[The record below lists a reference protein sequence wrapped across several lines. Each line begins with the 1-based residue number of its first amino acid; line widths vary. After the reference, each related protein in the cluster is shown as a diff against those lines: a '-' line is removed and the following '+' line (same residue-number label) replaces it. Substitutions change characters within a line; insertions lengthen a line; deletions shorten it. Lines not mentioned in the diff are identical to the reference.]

1 MGMGMGG
8 STGVSVVVDSR
19 KLRDLLRSRWM
30 RWRTARGLARSATSW
45 RLIWLLASTS
55 LSMLAS
61 ARALADC
68 TASNPGTQNNPGVNV
83 VALSPDI
90 CDVSGPYELTTTTAN
105 AAVQASGKGAVI
117 NWADTQGPGPIST
130 TVDGTPAVQADSG
143 GKVTLTGGSVI
154 ATLGINAAAVLAET
168 GGSIVLTGGTTILTI
183 SNDSPGL
190 AVNGSD
196 SSLAA
201 EDAGVKTNGV
211 AAFGATNAGGVMNLM
226 GTTKIVTVGQDADAV
241 VASGVGAITTL
252 GMENDLS
259 TLGDGA
265 VGLYATAGGV
275 ITANAGSVTT
285 AGASDPETPGIT
297 TISTGDAT
305 NGTGRNAF
313 GAEADGQGSQ
323 INLDS
328 LTTVTTSGAGATGLF
343 ATGGGTISTTNAASS
358 IATTGDDAA
367 GLYATGAGSAI
378 IAPNGIVVT
387 TMGANAFGAQADS
400 GGALTLGGGS
410 ISTAGQG
417 AHALFVSGSGSQAN
431 LSGTESFAT
440 QGDGAVGLF
449 VTNGGALTA
458 TGPITINTA
467 GGVLSTSLGPV
478 GAFGVEAD
486 GQGSQINLAAT
497 TIATTGE
504 GAAGLYASDGLG
516 TGHGGVITVS
526 GPLGVVTGGSS
537 AYGAWAQ
544 STGSAIT
551 LNGPSTFTINS
562 GAFALFASEGGVIS
576 TADTL
581 GVVVNGVAAGG
592 VEANGSGS
600 SATLKGP
607 TTIALNGNQN
617 TGLLATAGGAISTQ
631 GPTSIAVSGAQSTG
645 VQALSGAVTA
655 SGSLNVTT
663 SQASS
668 IAFALRGTS
677 PSIIASGGGTV
688 SAAGSAITFM
698 DAANAVATFDNFN
711 IKSTAGD
718 LIFAEPST
726 ATVNFNNTIANAGAG
741 NLLNATLGSTVAF
754 NANASTLT
762 GAIQTDATSTT
773 NVSLTNG
780 ATWTMSASSTTTSL
794 NLANSAIFFS
804 PSGGFKTLTVGSYVG
819 TGANITLNTALGGP
833 NAGSTDQVIING
845 GSATGLTSLTI
856 KNASGAAGAATT
868 GAGIPVVIVTNG
880 GTTSPTA
887 FHLAN
892 NAPILAGGFEYNL
905 DRASNQDWYLVS
917 SPFAT
922 VSQIQGQN
930 QNSVTSLAQARL
942 NQLITSRVLGSLL
955 LGANE
960 QVSGCD
966 CGGGFASIGSFSLGS
981 HGRWSLNDSV
991 TLLAGAA
998 FESYYQDGANVRAAP
1013 IVAASLRYD
1022 PANWGKSRPFFEIGT
1037 ALSPYIDATYTRYYT
1052 NGLTPAQGVGSA
1064 VDRSIS
1070 VFGRI
1075 GWVDRL
1081 TPVDEVAV
1089 FADLVRGWQQS
1100 GGYTEAANAV
1110 NPFPATVSTGIDR
1123 QDVVRFGAQY
1133 THLLFGNIEGNING
1147 AVAYGFDNHFGSRV
1161 NVVDFGSVAPFPLL
1175 NSAWSE
1181 FGGRLGYRFS
1191 QNLVMDAFLIGT
1203 LGGEIGPTLHAG
1215 LGVRYSF

>member
-61 ARALADC
+61 ARALAGC

-105 AAVQASGKGAVI
+105 AAVQASGKGALI

-211 AAFGATNAGGVMNLM
+211 AAFGATNAGGVMNLI

-265 VGLYATAGGV
+265 VGLYATAAGV
-275 ITANAGSVTT
+275 ITANPGSVTT

-387 TMGANAFGAQADS
+387 TMGTNAFGAQADS

-892 NAPILAGGFEYNL
+892 DAPILAGGFEYNL

-960 QVSGCD
+960 QVGGCD
-966 CGGGFASIGSFSLGS
+966 CGGDFASIGSF
-981 HGRWSLNDSV
+981 RWAP
-991 TLLAGAA
+991 TG
-998 FESYYQDGANVRAAP
+998 DGA
-1013 IVAASLRYD
+1013 
-1022 PANWGKSRPFFEIGT
+1022 
-1037 ALSPYIDATYTRYYT
+1037 
-1052 NGLTPAQGVGSA
+1052 
-1064 VDRSIS
+1064 
-1070 VFGRI
+1070 
-1075 GWVDRL
+1075 
-1081 TPVDEVAV
+1081 
-1089 FADLVRGWQQS
+1089 
-1100 GGYTEAANAV
+1100 
-1110 NPFPATVSTGIDR
+1110 STI
-1123 QDVVRFGAQY
+1123 A
-1133 THLLFGNIEGNING
+1133 
-1147 AVAYGFDNHFGSRV
+1147 
-1161 NVVDFGSVAPFPLL
+1161 
-1175 NSAWSE
+1175 
-1181 FGGRLGYRFS
+1181 
-1191 QNLVMDAFLIGT
+1191 
-1203 LGGEIGPTLHAG
+1203 
-1215 LGVRYSF
+1215 

>member
-190 AVNGSD
+190 AVNGSG

-226 GTTKIVTVGQDADAV
+226 GTTKIITVGQDADAV

-387 TMGANAFGAQADS
+387 TMGTNAFGAQADS

>member
-226 GTTKIVTVGQDADAV
+226 GTTKIITVGQDADAV

-688 SAAGSAITFM
+688 SAAGSAIAFM
-698 DAANAVATFDNFN
+698 DATNAVATFDNFN

>member
-154 ATLGINAAAVLAET
+154 ATLGINAAGVLAET

-190 AVNGSD
+190 AVNGSG

-201 EDAGVKTNGV
+201 EDAGAKTNGV
-211 AAFGATNAGGVMNLM
+211 AAFGATNAGGVMNLI

-285 AGASDPETPGIT
+285 AGASEPETPGIT
-297 TISTGDAT
+297 TISTGDAA

-417 AHALFVSGSGSQAN
+417 AHALFVAGSVSQDN

-440 QGDGAVGLF
+440 HGDGAVGLF

-486 GQGSQINLAAT
+486 AQGSQINLAAT

-576 TADTL
+576 PADTL

-833 NAGSTDQVIING
+833 NARSTDQVIING

-998 FESYYQDGANVRAAP
+998 FESYYQDGANGRAAP

-1052 NGLTPAQGVGSA
+1052 NGLNPAQGVGSA

-1133 THLLFGNIEGNING
+1133 THLLFGTIEGNING
-1147 AVAYGFDNHFGSRV
+1147 AVAYGFDNPFGSRV
-1161 NVVDFGSVAPFPLL
+1161 DVVDFGSVAPFPLL

>member
-440 QGDGAVGLF
+440 HGDGAVGLF

>member
-1 MGMGMGG
+1 MGG

-226 GTTKIVTVGQDADAV
+226 GTTKIITVGQDADAV

-387 TMGANAFGAQADS
+387 TMGTNAFGAQADS

-592 VEANGSGS
+592 IEANGSGS

-617 TGLLATAGGAISTQ
+617 TGLPAAARGAISTQ

>member
-226 GTTKIVTVGQDADAV
+226 GTTKIITVGQDADAV

-387 TMGANAFGAQADS
+387 TMGTNAFGAQADS

>member
-328 LTTVTTSGAGATGLF
+328 LTTVMTSGAGATGLF

-440 QGDGAVGLF
+440 HGDGAVGLF

-668 IAFALRGTS
+668 IAFALRATS

-688 SAAGSAITFM
+688 SAARSAITFM

>member
-1 MGMGMGG
+1 MGG

-387 TMGANAFGAQADS
+387 TMGTNAFGAQADS

-526 GPLGVVTGGSS
+526 GPLGVVTGASS

>member
-1 MGMGMGG
+1 MGG

-226 GTTKIVTVGQDADAV
+226 GTTKIITVGQDADAV

-892 NAPILAGGFEYNL
+892 DAPILAGGFEYNL

>member
-1 MGMGMGG
+1 MGG

>member
-1 MGMGMGG
+1 MGG

-105 AAVQASGKGAVI
+105 AAVQASGKGALI

-190 AVNGSD
+190 AVNGSG

-226 GTTKIVTVGQDADAV
+226 GTTKIITVGQDADAV

-387 TMGANAFGAQADS
+387 TMGTNAFGAQADS

>member
-1 MGMGMGG
+1 MGG

-190 AVNGSD
+190 AVNGSG

-226 GTTKIVTVGQDADAV
+226 GTTKIITVGQDADAV

-387 TMGANAFGAQADS
+387 TMGTNAFGAQADS

-631 GPTSIAVSGAQSTG
+631 GPTSMRFPGSIHGR
-645 VQALSGAVTA
+645 A
-655 SGSLNVTT
+655 S
-663 SQASS
+663 
-668 IAFALRGTS
+668 
-677 PSIIASGGGTV
+677 
-688 SAAGSAITFM
+688 
-698 DAANAVATFDNFN
+698 
-711 IKSTAGD
+711 
-718 LIFAEPST
+718 
-726 ATVNFNNTIANAGAG
+726 
-741 NLLNATLGSTVAF
+741 
-754 NANASTLT
+754 
-762 GAIQTDATSTT
+762 
-773 NVSLTNG
+773 
-780 ATWTMSASSTTTSL
+780 
-794 NLANSAIFFS
+794 
-804 PSGGFKTLTVGSYVG
+804 
-819 TGANITLNTALGGP
+819 ALGRGH
-833 NAGSTDQVIING
+833 SF
-845 GSATGLTSLTI
+845 GLAERHDV
-856 KNASGAAGAATT
+856 ASVFYSIRAAR
-868 GAGIPVVIVTNG
+868 
-880 GTTSPTA
+880 
-887 FHLAN
+887 
-892 NAPILAGGFEYNL
+892 
-905 DRASNQDWYLVS
+905 D
-917 SPFAT
+917 FA
-922 VSQIQGQN
+922 VDH
-930 QNSVTSLAQARL
+930 RL
-942 NQLITSRVLGSLL
+942 GRRNRLRRRQR
-955 LGANE
+955 
-960 QVSGCD
+960 D
-966 CGGGFASIGSFSLGS
+966 HF
-981 HGRWSLNDSV
+981 HGRRQRRRD
-991 TLLAGAA
+991 
-998 FESYYQDGANVRAAP
+998 
-1013 IVAASLRYD
+1013 LRQ
-1022 PANWGKSRPFFEIGT
+1022 FQHQE
-1037 ALSPYIDATYTRYYT
+1037 
-1052 NGLTPAQGVGSA
+1052 
-1064 VDRSIS
+1064 
-1070 VFGRI
+1070 
-1075 GWVDRL
+1075 
-1081 TPVDEVAV
+1081 
-1089 FADLVRGWQQS
+1089 
-1100 GGYTEAANAV
+1100 
-1110 NPFPATVSTGIDR
+1110 
-1123 QDVVRFGAQY
+1123 
-1133 THLLFGNIEGNING
+1133 H
-1147 AVAYGFDNHFGSRV
+1147 
-1161 NVVDFGSVAPFPLL
+1161 
-1175 NSAWSE
+1175 
-1181 FGGRLGYRFS
+1181 GGRFDFR
-1191 QNLVMDAFLIGT
+1191 
-1203 LGGEIGPTLHAG
+1203 
-1215 LGVRYSF
+1215 